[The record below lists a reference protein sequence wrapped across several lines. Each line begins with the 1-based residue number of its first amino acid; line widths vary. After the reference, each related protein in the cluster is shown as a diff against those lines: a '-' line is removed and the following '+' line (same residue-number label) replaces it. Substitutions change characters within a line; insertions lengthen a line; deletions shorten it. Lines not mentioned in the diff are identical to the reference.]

1 VVAVAHAWARKSGA
15 RSDEHCN
22 GNSGFDEFHSGLSF
36 GLV

>member
-1 VVAVAHAWARKSGA
+1 VAHAGAGESGT